1 MDKYNKMDSIRYDMN
16 KNMIYETLQKLI
28 ESQRK
33 QPMETYLDE
42 ADGKIKSRPLSNQD
56 SAGAYLSHKKV
67 NEAKLIHQLIFGY
80 YFNYCRVVSIGPV
93 VVFTAL
99 FPLLVIR

>member
-42 ADGKIKSRPLSNQD
+42 ADGKIKSRPLSKD
-56 SAGAYLSHKKV
+56 FAGSNYDIKQV
-67 NEAKLIHQLIFGY
+67 NEAKLIQQLIFGY
-80 YFNYCRVVSIGPV
+80 
-93 VVFTAL
+93 
-99 FPLLVIR
+99 